1 MTREEQEAQARAAG
15 LAARQGIVGAVAD
28 VTAKGLAAK
37 RALGDVKDSVGYGVG
52 QAAEGAIKYPLM
64 AGKAATGFGAGLLGL
79 GAAAPTAQAA
89 AAPSDLQF
97 TAAPVGGAQFT
108 ATKSGSPQSQLQVGL
123 KPSVPTAPSD
133 LQFAATKSGSPQP
146 AAPQPVAPQ
155 PVTATG
161 IPGIVRQGNT
171 YSREGE
177 APLTGGG
184 ASVVPAFKPPAVEAP
199 DLTRDMRGNLIDEI
213 NKAGMRRERDAA
225 TKNQLAQSELQLRQ
239 QGENRLNEMA
249 QARLGLDQQE
259 ALRAQARDALAAEA
273 AGLTLAEGKRR
284 AGLIQKL
291 DAAKTEGER
300 RGILAQISLAAKDVV
315 QPKYEKLTVDDNGV
329 KTERLVRI
337 DPTTGKENYVTPRET
352 DYNRMADQ
360 WVAAEG
366 LTGEAAAKRKAEILA
381 TAQLTK

>member
-15 LAARQGIVGAVAD
+15 ATVRQGIADAATNVA
-28 VTAKGLAAK
+28 AKGLAVK
-37 RALGDVKDSVGYGVG
+37 RGVEDVKDSLGYGLG
-52 QAAEGAIKYPLM
+52 TAAEGMVKYPLM
-64 AGKAATGFGAGLLGL
+64 GMKTATDFTGGLLGL
-79 GAAAPTAQAA
+79 GGPAPTAQAT
-89 AAPSDLQF
+89 APSDLQF

-108 ATKSGSPQSQLQVGL
+108 ATKSGSPQPPVGL
-123 KPSVPTAPSD
+123 KPQVVA
-133 LQFAATKSGSPQP
+133 P
-146 AAPQPVAPQ
+146 AAPAPVVQTVTKPPVVAPTVSAPN

-161 IPGIVRQGNT
+161 IPGVVRQGNT

-184 ASVVPAFKPPAVEAP
+184 VSVVPAFKPPAVEAP

-213 NKAGMRRERDAA
+213 NKAGMRRERDVAA
-225 TKNQLAQSELQLRQ
+225 KNQLAQSELQLKQ
-239 QGENRLNEMA
+239 TGENRLNEMA

-291 DAAKTEGER
+291 DKAKTEGER
-300 RGILAQISLAAKDVV
+300 RGILAQISLAAKDVA
-315 QPKYEKLTVDDNGV
+315 QPKFEKLTVDDNGV
-329 KTERLVRI
+329 KTERMLQI
-337 DPTTGKENYVTPRET
+337 DPTTGATRDITPRT
-352 DYNRMADQ
+352 AADYNRMADQ
-360 WVAAEG
+360 MVAAKG
-366 LTGEAAAKRKAEILA
+366 LTGDAAAKFKAEILA